1 MINRRV
7 SVAIETAR
15 FICPS
20 LRLPLK
26 SVEKESKRDRLRR
39 PRQNNRLCLP
49 TDANLAKPRLRGRDL
64 RCVPLIDRMN

>member
-20 LRLPLK
+20 LCLALK
-26 SVEKESKRDRLRR
+26 SVEKDSKRERLRR
-39 PRQNNRLCLP
+39 RLQNNRLCLP
-49 TDANLAKPRLRGRDL
+49 TEANLAKPWLHGRDL
-64 RCVPLIDRMN
+64 RCVPLMTA